1 LHGKKGHFRFIGMG
15 LACLCIF
22 GCRKPSPSPHDQKAV
37 DDASPPAMVAPEAPV
52 AVQEKPQAPVPTP
65 ALTSVPASAAG
76 AALNPYAAMSA
87 SELKAEVARLDM
99 QIQSN
104 LTVVVTNVAGVPA
117 RPSAYAQDCAR
128 DLIRK
133 KVMAETVWRAK
144 GGGAPGGD
152 KR

>member
-1 LHGKKGHFRFIGMG
+1 
-15 LACLCIF
+15 
-22 GCRKPSPSPHDQKAV
+22 
-37 DDASPPAMVAPEAPV
+37 MVAPEAPV

-133 KVMAETVWRAK
+133 KVMAETVWRAR